1 MPSPLKSPQ
10 YNNRVKGV
18 RMRIRLI
25 WIGLAVFLAVMWSPG
40 GAQTMPSITVANKA
54 SLLLEVIPLDQAHAS
69 RIPASLASVVPSLP
83 PGSFLLF
90 NHTTTPIA
98 VVVAAWSYWDKSGI
112 MQPRRIS
119 CDGFYL
125 SPPDVQVAANDSAL
139 ITPDGC
145 VRQEYF
151 AHMAAGK
158 PMLGSPLQSVLN
170 QNILAARDN
179 TASVQISIDSVIFAD
194 GGIWGPD
201 TLRYS
206 PAILERYIAR
216 QSVVKEI
223 DEANAAGESIDS
235 RLESIRAEALSRK
248 DKPSNMR
255 ASIARSLQ
263 LSTNREGNLRWLRNQ
278 APPPQFH
285 HIGEQ

>member
-1 MPSPLKSPQ
+1 
-10 YNNRVKGV
+10 
-18 RMRIRLI
+18 MRIRSI
-25 WIGLAVFLAVMWSPG
+25 WIGLAVFLAVMWAPG
-40 GAQTMPSITVANKA
+40 EAQTMPSITVANKPSA
-54 SLLLEVIPLDQAHAS
+54 LLEIIPLDQAHAS
-69 RIPASLASVVPSLP
+69 KIPVSLQPVVSSFP

-90 NHTTTPIA
+90 NHTATPIA
-98 VVVAAWSYWDKSGI
+98 VVVAAWSYWDKGGS
-112 MQPRRIS
+112 MQPRKIV

-125 SPPDVQVAANDSAL
+125 SPIDVQVSANDLSL
-139 ITPDGC
+139 VTPDGC
-145 VRQEYF
+145 VRGEYF

-158 PMLGSPLQSVLN
+158 PMLGSPLQSARN
-170 QNILAARDN
+170 QSILAAKDN

-216 QSVVKEI
+216 QSVAKEI
-223 DEANAAGESIDS
+223 DAAKAAGESVDS
-235 RLESIRAEALSRK
+235 RLESIQAEARSRK
-248 DKPSNMR
+248 DKPSNLR
-255 ASIARSLQ
+255 AGIAQSLQ
-263 LSTNREGNLRWLRNQ
+263 LSTNREGNLRWLREQ

>member
-1 MPSPLKSPQ
+1 
-10 YNNRVKGV
+10 
-18 RMRIRLI
+18 
-25 WIGLAVFLAVMWSPG
+25 
-40 GAQTMPSITVANKA
+40 MPSITVANKA
-54 SLLLEVIPLDQAHAS
+54 SVLLEIVPLDQTHAS
-69 RIPASLASVVPSLP
+69 RIPAPLEPVVSSLP

-98 VVVAAWSYWDKSGI
+98 VVVATWSYWNKGGI
-112 MQPRRIS
+112 MQPRKIY
-119 CDGFYL
+119 CDGFYG
-125 SPPDVQVAANDSAL
+125 SPAQMQVSANDLAL

-145 VRQEYF
+145 VRGEYF

-158 PMLGSPLQSVLN
+158 PMFGSPLQSALN
-170 QNILAARDN
+170 KSIVADKDN

-201 TLRYS
+201 TLHYS

-216 QSVVKEI
+216 QSVVKKI
-223 DEANAAGESIDS
+223 DAAKAAGESMDS
-235 RLESIRAEALSRK
+235 HLESIQAEARARK
-248 DKPSNMR
+248 DKPSNLR

-263 LSTNREGNLRWLRNQ
+263 LSTNREGSLRWLRDQ

>member
-1 MPSPLKSPQ
+1 
-10 YNNRVKGV
+10 
-18 RMRIRLI
+18 MRIRSI
-25 WIGLAVFLAVMWSPG
+25 WIGLATFVAVTWTLG
-40 GAQTMPSITVANKA
+40 AAQTMPSITVANKN
-54 SLLLEVIPLDQAHAS
+54 SVLLEIIPIDQAHAS
-69 RIPASLASVVPSLP
+69 KIPASLGPVAASLP
-83 PGSFLLF
+83 VGSFLLF
-90 NHTTTPIA
+90 NHTGTPIT
-98 VVVAAWSYWDKSGI
+98 VVVATWSYWDKAGN
-112 MQPRRIS
+112 MQPRKIY

-125 SPPDVQVAANDSAL
+125 SPADVQVSANDLAL
-139 ITPDGC
+139 VTPDGC

-158 PMLGSPLQSVLN
+158 PMLGSPLQSGLN
-170 QNILAARDN
+170 QSLVADRNN

-223 DEANAAGESIDS
+223 DTAKAAGENVDS
-235 RLESIRAEALSRK
+235 HLESIQAEARARK
-248 DKPSNMR
+248 DKPSNLR
-255 ASIARSLQ
+255 AHIARSLQ
-263 LSTNREGNLRWLRNQ
+263 SSTNREGTLKWLREQ

>member
-1 MPSPLKSPQ
+1 
-10 YNNRVKGV
+10 
-18 RMRIRLI
+18 
-25 WIGLAVFLAVMWSPG
+25 
-40 GAQTMPSITVANKA
+40 MPSITLANKSSA
-54 SLLLEVIPLDQAHAS
+54 LLEIIPLDQAHAS
-69 RIPASLASVVPSLP
+69 KIPVSLGPVVSLLP

-90 NHTTTPIA
+90 NHTATPVA
-98 VVVAAWSYWDKSGI
+98 VVVVAWSYWDKGGS
-112 MQPRRIS
+112 MQPRKIY

-125 SPPDVQVAANDSAL
+125 SPPDVQVNANDLAL
-139 ITPDGC
+139 VTPDGC

-151 AHMAAGK
+151 AHMAADK
-158 PMLGSPLQSVLN
+158 PMFGSPLRSALN
-170 QNILAARDN
+170 QSLVAGKDN

-223 DEANAAGESIDS
+223 DAAKTAGESVDS
-235 RLESIRAEALSRK
+235 HLESIQAEARSRK
-248 DKPSNMR
+248 DKPSNLR
-255 ASIARSLQ
+255 AGIAHSLQ
-263 LSTNREGNLRWLRNQ
+263 LSTNREGTLKWLREQ
-278 APPPQFH
+278 TPPPQFH

>member
-1 MPSPLKSPQ
+1 MLEEAM
-10 YNNRVKGV
+10 
-18 RMRIRLI
+18 MRIQLI
-25 WIGLAVFLAVMWSPG
+25 WIGLVTLVAMLWVPG
-40 GAQTMPSITVANKA
+40 EAQTMPSITVANKA
-54 SLLLEVIPLDQAHAS
+54 STLLEIIPLDQAHAS
-69 RIPASLASVVPSLP
+69 RIPTSLVSAVSSLA

-90 NHTTTPIA
+90 NHTATPIT
-98 VVVAAWSYWDKSGI
+98 VVVVAWSYWNKEGV
-112 MQPRRIS
+112 MQPRKIY
-119 CDGFYL
+119 CDGFFL
-125 SPPDVQVAANDSAL
+125 SPPDVQVRANDSAL
-139 ITPDGC
+139 VTPDGC
-145 VRQEYF
+145 VKGEYF

-158 PMLGSPLQSVLN
+158 PMFGSPLESALN
-170 QNILAARDN
+170 QSLVADKDN

-223 DEANAAGESIDS
+223 DAAKAAGENVDS
-235 RLESIRAEALSRK
+235 HLESIQAEARSRK
-248 DKPSNMR
+248 DKPSNLR

-263 LSTNREGNLRWLRNQ
+263 LSTDREGPLRWLRNQ